1 MNNNNMIIHT
11 DSTGNIM
18 KNQIQDTR
26 IASWID
32 NASIYDGTK
41 TEPSRIFEVRH
52 EDIDGDESIVNTVDS
67 VFFGYISELNL
78 ELSNNVET
86 VVEWKK
92 ITLSIIEDHVIS
104 SAEYNNIDL
113 RDYNV
118 LFIYGR
124 YDLMESFM
132 PNHESAVIMTM
143 DFTWVML
150 PETEC
155 EIKNIPEG
163 ELFVFPLPGF
173 NENFEDNWI
182 IRLL

>member
-1 MNNNNMIIHT
+1 MNNNIIIHT

-18 KNQIQDTR
+18 KNQRQDTR
-26 IASWID
+26 IVSWID

-41 TEPSRIFEVRH
+41 TEPSHIFEVRH
-52 EDIDGDESIVNTVDS
+52 EDINGDESIVNTVDS

-86 VVEWKK
+86 VIEWKK
-92 ITLSIIEDHVIS
+92 ITLGIIEDHVIS
-104 SAEYNNIDL
+104 SAEYNDIDL
-113 RDYNV
+113 RYHNV

-132 PNHESAVIMTM
+132 PNHEKSAIIMTT
-143 DFTWVML
+143 DFTWVVL
-150 PETEC
+150 PETEY
-155 EIKNIPEG
+155 EIKNMPEG

>member
-1 MNNNNMIIHT
+1 MNNNMIIHT

-18 KNQIQDTR
+18 KNQRQDTR

-41 TEPSRIFEVRH
+41 TEPSHIFEVRH

-86 VVEWKK
+86 VIEWKK
-92 ITLSIIEDHVIS
+92 ITLGIIEDHVIS

-113 RDYNV
+113 RYYNV

-124 YDLMESFM
+124 YDLIESFL

-150 PETEC
+150 PETEY

-163 ELFVFPLPGF
+163 ELFVFPLPSF